1 MEVYLSYHSLL
12 VSLRKIPK
20 HKMEGTQSPTNKA
33 CSLLP
38 VNHMI
43 SEKTRERSA
52 ATNNRMSPLVNFLN
66 IDFKFLL

>member
-1 MEVYLSYHSLL
+1 MEVCLAYHSLL
-12 VSLRKIPK
+12 VSLRNIPK
-20 HKMEGTQSPTNKA
+20 HKMDGTQSPTNRA

-38 VNHMI
+38 VNHII

-66 IDFKFLL
+66 IACKFHM

>member
-1 MEVYLSYHSLL
+1 MEVCLSYHSLL

-20 HKMEGTQSPTNKA
+20 HKIEGTQSPTKRA

-52 ATNNRMSPLVNFLN
+52 ASNKRISPLVNFLN
-66 IDFKFLL
+66 IECKFLL

>member
-1 MEVYLSYHSLL
+1 
-12 VSLRKIPK
+12 
-20 HKMEGTQSPTNKA
+20 MEGTQSPTKRA

>member
-1 MEVYLSYHSLL
+1 MEVCLSYHSLL

-20 HKMEGTQSPTNKA
+20 DRIEGTQSPTNKA

-66 IDFKFLL
+66 IDCKFLL

>member
-1 MEVYLSYHSLL
+1 MEVCLSYHSLL

-20 HKMEGTQSPTNKA
+20 HKMEGTQSPTKRA

-52 ATNNRMSPLVNFLN
+52 ASNNRISPLVNFLN
-66 IDFKFLL
+66 IDCKFLL

>member
-1 MEVYLSYHSLL
+1 
-12 VSLRKIPK
+12 
-20 HKMEGTQSPTNKA
+20 MEGTQSPTNKA

-52 ATNNRMSPLVNFLN
+52 ATNNSMSPLVNFLN
-66 IDFKFLL
+66 IDCKFLL

>member
-20 HKMEGTQSPTNKA
+20 HKMEGTQSPTKRA

-52 ATNNRMSPLVNFLN
+52 ASNSRISPLVNFLN
-66 IDFKFLL
+66 IDCKFLL

>member
-1 MEVYLSYHSLL
+1 MEVCLSFHSLL

-20 HKMEGTQSPTNKA
+20 DRIEGTQSPTNKA

-52 ATNNRMSPLVNFLN
+52 ATNNKISPLVNFLN
-66 IDFKFLL
+66 IECKFLV

>member
-20 HKMEGTQSPTNKA
+20 HRIEGTQSPTKRA

-38 VNHMI
+38 ENHMI

-66 IDFKFLL
+66 IDCKFLL

>member
-12 VSLRKIPK
+12 VSLRNIPK
-20 HKMEGTQSPTNKA
+20 HKMDGTHSPTKSA
-33 CSLLP
+33 WSLLP

-52 ATNNRMSPLVNFLN
+52 ATNNRISPLVNFLN
-66 IDFKFLL
+66 IGFKFLL

>member
-20 HKMEGTQSPTNKA
+20 HKMEGTQSPTKRA

-38 VNHMI
+38 LNHMI
-43 SEKTRERSA
+43 SEKTSERSA
-52 ATNNRMSPLVNFLN
+52 ATNSSMSPLVNFLN
-66 IDFKFLL
+66 IEYKFLL

>member
-1 MEVYLSYHSLL
+1 MEVCLSYHSLL

-52 ATNNRMSPLVNFLN
+52 ATNNRISPLVNFLN
-66 IDFKFLL
+66 IEYKFLL

>member
-20 HKMEGTQSPTNKA
+20 HKMEGTQSPTKRA

-38 VNHMI
+38 ENHMI

-66 IDFKFLL
+66 IDCKFLL

>member
-1 MEVYLSYHSLL
+1 MEVCLSYHSLL

-20 HKMEGTQSPTNKA
+20 HKMEGTQSPTKRA

-38 VNHMI
+38 ENHMI

>member
-1 MEVYLSYHSLL
+1 MEVCLSYHSLL

-20 HKMEGTQSPTNKA
+20 DRIEGTQSPTNKA

>member
-1 MEVYLSYHSLL
+1 MEVCLSYHSLL

-20 HKMEGTQSPTNKA
+20 DRIEGTQSPTNKA

-66 IDFKFLL
+66 IECKFLL

>member
-1 MEVYLSYHSLL
+1 MEVCLSYHSLL

-20 HKMEGTQSPTNKA
+20 DRIEGTQSPTNKA

-52 ATNNRMSPLVNFLN
+52 ATNNRISPLVNFLN
-66 IDFKFLL
+66 IEYKFLL